1 MNKNSK
7 IYIAGHTGLA
17 GSAILRRSKE
27 DGYKNFILKTHSELD
42 LLDQKAVDAFFKE
55 NKPEYVFLAAAKVGG
70 IMANKTQKADFI
82 YNNLEIQ
89 NNLIHSSYIYGVKRL
104 LFLGSTCIYPAQSP
118 QPMKE
123 EYLLTGPLEPT
134 NDAYAIA
141 KIAGIKMCQF
151 YNEQY
156 GTNFISVMP
165 TNLYGYNDNFDLE
178 GSHMVPALIRKIYEA
193 KIEGKESITL
203 WGSGK
208 PIRDIL
214 FSDDFADAVVY
225 LMNDY
230 DGNEYFNIGMG
241 EDHTIKEFAELIAD
255 IHGYK
260 GEIKW
265 DTTRPDGMYKKQLD
279 VSRLKKAGWSPKYT
293 LREGL
298 EKTIQWFVENYDEI
312 NKKWPKE

>member
-193 KIEGKESITL
+193 KIEGKKSITL

>member
-1 MNKNSK
+1 MDKNSK
-7 IYIAGHTGLA
+7 IYIAGHKGLA
-17 GSAILRRSKE
+17 GSAILRKLQE
-27 DGYKNFILKTHSELD
+27 EGHTNFVLKTHAELD
-42 LLDQKAVDAFFKE
+42 LTNQQAVRDFFEKE
-55 NKPEYVFLAAAKVGG
+55 RPEYIFDAAAKVGG
-70 IMANKTQKADFI
+70 IMANTTQKADFI
-82 YNNLEIQ
+82 YINLEIQ
-89 NNLIHSSYIYGVKRL
+89 NNLIHSAYKYGVKKL
-104 LFLGSTCIYPAQSP
+104 LFLGSTCIYPTKAP

-123 EYLLTGPLEPT
+123 EYLLTGLLEPT

-165 TNLYGYNDNFDLE
+165 TNLYGYNDNFDLV

-193 KIEGKESITL
+193 KLGGEASITL

-208 PIRDIL
+208 PLRDIL

-225 LMNDY
+225 LMNNY
-230 DGNEYFNIGMG
+230 EGNDYFNIGMG
-241 EDHTIKEFAELIAD
+241 SDHTIKDFAEIIAE

-265 DTTRPDGMYKKQLD
+265 DLTKPDGTFRKQLD
-279 VSRLKKAGWSPKYT
+279 ISKLEAVGWKPKHT
-293 LREGL
+293 LRQGL
-298 EKTIQWFVENYDEI
+298 EKSIAWFIEHYEEI
-312 NKKWPKE
+312 KLKS